1 MKRFSGKTALVTG
14 AASGIGKACAERLLE
29 EGARVA
35 LVDLSF
41 AAASAGE
48 TACSIEIGADASR
61 EADVVAAVKRAV
73 EKLGPLDVVINCAG
87 IAARGNIEETS
98 SEEWNKVIAVDL
110 SSVFHTTKAVVTHM
124 RKPGGAIVNIASVA
138 GTRGAIN
145 VAYDAAKGGVVAITR
160 RLAGELAP
168 SRIRVNSVSPG
179 FTATGLNVK
188 QRELGW
194 DRAWFARIPAGRFAE
209 PQEIAAACLF
219 LASDEASYITGHDLV
234 VDGGLSTML
243 IPDQLDIAAKAAK
256 A

>member
-1 MKRFSGKTALVTG
+1 MTRFVGKTALVTG
-14 AASGIGKACAERLLE
+14 AASGIGRACAERLRA

-35 LVDLSF
+35 LVDVSYSE
-41 AAASAGE
+41 AAAAESDSAV
-48 TACSIEIGADASR
+48 EIRADAGKES
-61 EADVVAAVKRAV
+61 DVVAAVKRAAG
-73 EKLGPLDVVINCAG
+73 KLGHLDILINSAG
-87 IAARGNIEETS
+87 IAARGNIEDTTG
-98 SEEWNKVIAVDL
+98 EEWSKVIAVDL
-110 SSVFHTTKAVVTHM
+110 SSIFYATKAAVPHM
-124 RKPGGAIVNIASVA
+124 RNSGGAIVNIASVA

-160 RLAGELAP
+160 RLAGELAS

-209 PQEIAAACLF
+209 PHEIAAACLF
-219 LASDEASYITGHDLV
+219 LASEEASYITGHDLV

-243 IPDQLDIAAKAAK
+243 IPDQIDIAANAAK

>member
-1 MKRFSGKTALVTG
+1 MTRFAGKTALVTG
-14 AASGIGKACAERLLE
+14 AASGIGRACAERLLQ

-35 LVDLSF
+35 LVDVSYTGK
-41 AAASAGE
+41 SAKE
-48 TACSIEIGADASR
+48 TPRSIAIHADAGN
-61 EADVVAAVKRAV
+61 EADVIAAVERAV
-73 EKLGPLDVVINCAG
+73 DKFEHLDVVINSAG
-87 IAARGNIEETS
+87 IAARGNIEDTS
-98 SEEWNKVIAVDL
+98 SAEWNKVIAVDL
-110 SSVFHTTKAVVTHM
+110 SSIFYATKAVVPHM

-194 DRAWFARIPAGRFAE
+194 DRAWFARIPAGRFGE
-209 PQEIAAACLF
+209 PHEIAAACLF
-219 LASDEASYITGHDLV
+219 LASDDASYITGHDLV

-243 IPDQLDIAAKAAK
+243 IPDQLDIASKAAK